1 MLLTSLPPGVTA
13 KMLRV
18 TIQPYQVE
26 VRHRV
31 TGEVYLEGD
40 LERGVVPED
49 SCWVMEEEGLLL
61 LLAKMNLE
69 LYERWGASHAS
80 QGRTIY
86 YYYIIILRQATHMA
100 AVCSVQ
106 NANR

>member
-1 MLLTSLPPGVTA
+1 VKVLLTSLPPGVTA

-61 LLAKMNLE
+61 LLLAKMNLE
-69 LYERWGASHAS
+69 LYERWGASHVSRGQTVNIEA
-80 QGRTIY
+80 GC
-86 YYYIIILRQATHMA
+86 THGSC
-100 AVCSVQ
+100 V
-106 NANR
+106 